1 MQILKC
7 ECPPDSENYED
18 EDGMLICA
26 SCGGWVEVERLS
38 EKQGIFSNYSSLE
51 KMLSETLVKDVMSKE
66 LIVAHSSTTI
76 FQIAKMMEQGIGAIL
91 IKNDSSP
98 IGIIT
103 DRDFATKIAAYKC
116 PLDTPVGAVASM
128 PLQTIGPNESMMDA
142 ARKMSSK
149 RIRKLAVVQD
159 AKVIGIITS
168 TDLVNRLAA
177 I

>member
-1 MQILKC
+1 MQIMKC
-7 ECPPDSENYED
+7 ECHPDSENYED

-26 SCGGWVEVERLS
+26 SCGGWVEGERLS
-38 EKQGIFSNYSSLE
+38 ENQVNFSHNSSLE
-51 KMLSETLVKDVMSKE
+51 KMLSETLVRDVMSKE
-66 LIVAHSSTTI
+66 LIVAHSSTSI

-103 DRDFATKIAAYKC
+103 DRDFATKIAAFKC
-116 PLDTPVGAVASM
+116 PLDTPVSKVASM
-128 PLQTIGPNESMMDA
+128 PLQTIGPNESILDA

-159 AKVIGIITS
+159 TKVIGIITS
-168 TDLVNRLAA
+168 TDVVNRLAS

>member
-1 MQILKC
+1 MQIMKC

-26 SCGGWVEVERLS
+26 SCGGWVEGERLS
-38 EKQGIFSNYSSLE
+38 ENQGIFLHDSSLE
-51 KMLSETLVKDVMSKE
+51 KLLSETLVRDVMSKE
-66 LIVAHSSTTI
+66 LIVAHSSTTVY
-76 FQIAKMMEQGIGAIL
+76 QIAKMMEQGIGAIL

-116 PLDTPVGAVASM
+116 PLDTPVGTVASM
-128 PLQTIGPNESMMDA
+128 PLQTIGPNESILDA

-168 TDLVNRLAA
+168 TDVVNRLAS